1 MIKMEKIFT
10 GEIDSESVDS
20 ESVQKP
26 LIKGISQGD
35 ILDPQIRTVGKILG
49 LNLPIVTVIYA
60 RIGVVSRI
68 ISIRIFRCP
77 IVKLVFVYRSKLQ
90 DVRKI
95 YGVVEPKVSFSDTS
109 QEQGK
114 IKVPVRCRT

>member
-1 MIKMEKIFT
+1 HHQ
-10 GEIDSESVDS
+10 S
-20 ESVQKP
+20 
-26 LIKGISQGD
+26 
-35 ILDPQIRTVGKILG
+35 ILFPYTTLFRSKILG

-114 IKVPVRCRT
+114 DRKSTRLNSSHVKI